1 MNERKV
7 LWKAFTANR
16 DFNKDPKIF
25 VKSDGMYYTKEDG
38 KEVLDGLAGLW
49 CCNLGNNHRKVVD
62 AIVNQA
68 QQMYFCP
75 PFQLGNDLELE
86 LANEIKSLAPKG
98 LNHIFFTNSG
108 SESVESALK
117 MALAYQKARGKGN
130 KNIIIGREHS
140 YHGVNFGGISVGG
153 LVNNKRDYNNQ
164 IKTTHIPTILD
175 IEKNAFSK
183 GIPKH
188 GKEKAEF
195 LLDQI
200 NLHGAENIAAVIM
213 EPIAGAAGVHIPPK
227 GYLKRVEKICK
238 ENDVLLIFDEV
249 ITGFGR
255 LGTAFAAQKFGI
267 KPDIITTAKG
277 LTSGSVP
284 MGAVIASKKIYKQI
298 VKNSKTPIEFF
309 HGYTYS
315 GHPLACA
322 AALAT
327 IKAYK
332 EESLFER
339 VASLEEFFQ
348 EQIHSLKKCK
358 NVIDIRNLGLVGAI
372 QLKSDKKSIGK
383 RGKEVFE
390 KCYKKGVLVRPIAD
404 TIALSP
410 AFIISKKQI
419 TEIIE
424 VLREV
429 INQVE

>member
-227 GYLKRVEKICK
+227 GYLKRVQKICK
-238 ENDVLLIFDEV
+238 QNDILLIFDEV

-332 EESLFER
+332 EENLFER

-358 NVIDIRNLGLVGAI
+358 NVIDIRNLGLVGAV
-372 QLKSDKKSIGK
+372 QLKSYENSIGK

-419 TEIIE
+419 TEIIR

>member
-98 LNHIFFTNSG
+98 LNHIFFANSG

-117 MALAYQKARGKGN
+117 MALAYQKSRGKGN

-238 ENDVLLIFDEV
+238 QNDILLIFDEV

-332 EESLFER
+332 EENLFER

-372 QLKSDKKSIGK
+372 QLKSHNKNIGK

-429 INQVE
+429 INQIE

>member
-117 MALAYQKARGKGN
+117 MALAYQKSRGKGN

-164 IKTTHIPTILD
+164 IKAAHIPTILD

-238 ENDVLLIFDEV
+238 QNDILLIFDEV

-372 QLKSDKKSIGK
+372 QLKPDKKSIGK

-419 TEIIE
+419 TEIIR

>member
-62 AIVNQA
+62 AIVNQS

-227 GYLKRVEKICK
+227 GYLKRVQKICK
-238 ENDVLLIFDEV
+238 QNDILLIFDEV

-332 EESLFER
+332 EENLFER

-372 QLKSDKKSIGK
+372 ELKSHKKGIGK

-429 INQVE
+429 INLVE

>member
-117 MALAYQKARGKGN
+117 MALAYQKSRGKGN

-195 LLDQI
+195 LLHQI

-238 ENDVLLIFDEV
+238 QNDILLIFDEV

-429 INQVE
+429 INKVE

>member
-117 MALAYQKARGKGN
+117 MALAYQKSRGKGS

-238 ENDVLLIFDEV
+238 ENDILLIFDEV

-315 GHPLACA
+315 GHPLACV

>member
-227 GYLKRVEKICK
+227 GYLKRVQKICK
-238 ENDVLLIFDEV
+238 QNDILLIFDEV

-332 EESLFER
+332 EENLFER

-358 NVIDIRNLGLVGAI
+358 NVIDIRNLGLVGAV
-372 QLKSDKKSIGK
+372 QLKSYENSIGK

>member
-227 GYLKRVEKICK
+227 GYLKRVQKICK
-238 ENDVLLIFDEV
+238 QNDILLIFDEV

-332 EESLFER
+332 EENLFER

-372 QLKSDKKSIGK
+372 ELKSHKKSIGK

-429 INQVE
+429 INLVE